1 MIKTNAVEI
10 RNIMGRLVAK
20 WYPEEGV
27 IEIII
32 KGCRLQLIIPPRT
45 QIRINRG
52 EAPAKKQALTKVK
65 ILQIRETAIL
75 NLSEF

>member
-52 EAPAKKQALTKVK
+52 EAPTKK
-65 ILQIRETAIL
+65 
-75 NLSEF
+75 

>member
-1 MIKTNAVEI
+1 MSKTNVVEI

-32 KGCRLQLIIPPRT
+32 KGCHIQIMIPPRT
-45 QIRINRG
+45 QIRVNRG
-52 EAPAKKQALTKVK
+52 EAPAKK
-65 ILQIRETAIL
+65 
-75 NLSEF
+75 

>member
-1 MIKTNAVEI
+1 MVMNTNVKEI
-10 RNIMGRLVAK
+10 RNIMGKLVAK

-52 EAPAKKQALTKVK
+52 EAPAKK
-65 ILQIRETAIL
+65 
-75 NLSEF
+75 

>member
-1 MIKTNAVEI
+1 MKQSVVQEI
-10 RNIMGRLVAK
+10 RNQKGKLVAK

-32 KGCRLQLIIPPRT
+32 KGCRLQLIIPPGT

-52 EAPAKKQALTKVK
+52 EAPAKK
-65 ILQIRETAIL
+65 
-75 NLSEF
+75 